1 VKVSTPSDYTKVLP
15 SGETIVPSKVKIV
28 LAGAKDKVALAR
40 SLILDLCKYYYT
52 PVTHPGVTHLEM
64 DISPH
69 YYNYVIGSKGS
80 EIKHIQANYKVTVY
94 IPNAET
100 ANQNLL
106 IVGEASNLQNAEK
119 HILRLIEK
127 VDERAKAEAE
137 GIALGESAKAKY
149 AAAGTAPPTSA
160 TGAATTDAAAPG
172 ARAPRNANR
181 GERGGRQPRVEKE
194 APAADASAPRG
205 PKDPNAADAPDEEW
219 TNEYAPRRAPINLGA
234 LLPATAKFAS
244 APAPVS
250 PAAPVADAAL

>member
-28 LAGAKDKVALAR
+28 LAGTKDKVAIAR
-40 SLILDLCKYYYT
+40 GLILDLCKYYYT

-119 HILRLIEK
+119 HIQRLIEK

-149 AAAGTAPPTSA
+149 AAAGTTPPT
-160 TGAATTDAAAPG
+160 GDAAATDAAAP

-181 GERGGRQPRVEKE
+181 GERGGRQPRAEKE

-205 PKDPNAADAPDEEW
+205 PKDPNAASAPDEEW
-219 TNEYAPRRAPINLGA
+219 TNEYAPRRAPINLSK

-244 APAPVS
+244 VPAPAS
-250 PAAPVADAAL
+250 PVAPAVDAAL